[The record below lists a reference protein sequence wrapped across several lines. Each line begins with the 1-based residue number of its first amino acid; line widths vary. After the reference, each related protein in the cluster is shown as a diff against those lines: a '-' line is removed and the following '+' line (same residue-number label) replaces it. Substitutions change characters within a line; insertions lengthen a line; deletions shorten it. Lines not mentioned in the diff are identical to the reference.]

1 MKNIFKRFSYLG
13 KWSMFRAL
21 KSLFVTKLIS
31 TMMEYLKRNIKCLCL
46 QNFKFSANL
55 FSYSLV
61 SKKTMQVIS
70 FENRYIIM
78 PHAVHKIRHKL
89 HHTTCFF
96 KNKCQ
101 ITSVQFNSG
110 SILFQCTNEFSFIL
124 LNNNTVEE
132 FTRVNNN
139 GKMSYCRIIA

>member
-31 TMMEYLKRNIKCLCL
+31 TMMEYLKRNTKCLCL
-46 QNFKFSANL
+46 ENFKFSANL

-70 FENRYIIM
+70 FENRYHNATCS
-78 PHAVHKIRHKL
+78 PQIRHKL

-96 KNKCQ
+96 FKNKCQ
-101 ITSVQFNSG
+101 ITSVRLAG
-110 SILFQCTNEFSFIL
+110 LFYFSVQTNFRLF
-124 LNNNTVEE
+124 
-132 FTRVNNN
+132 F
-139 GKMSYCRIIA
+139 